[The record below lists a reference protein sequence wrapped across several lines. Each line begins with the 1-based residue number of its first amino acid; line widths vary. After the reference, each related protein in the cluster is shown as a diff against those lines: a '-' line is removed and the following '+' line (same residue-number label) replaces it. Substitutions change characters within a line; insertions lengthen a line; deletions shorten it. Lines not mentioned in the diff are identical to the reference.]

1 MGSIQG
7 CVLCINDSMVS
18 FLIPRQ
24 RILLGVYNY
33 RSVRKNEYISSQ
45 FGGGIQSSKNIT
57 KLLGFNNNKPANG
70 HDNDFSVAAGARLR

>member
-18 FLIPRQ
+18 FLISRQ

-45 FGGGIQSSKNIT
+45 FGGGIQSSKIIT
-57 KLLGFNNNKPANG
+57 KILGFNNNKPANG
-70 HDNDFSVAAGARLR
+70 HDYNFSVAAGARLR